1 MSDTLLDVKSPDLEK
16 LERVFKD
23 MDWKKQKKVVR
34 AAFRKALKPTLSQ
47 AKKSVPK
54 GKTKNLYNS
63 LGLLFQEDLYKVVL
77 GARIRGQHRG
87 FHAHLVESG
96 TKDRS
101 YVAKK
106 TVHFRRKDTTQWFSI
121 KEGSVVVTGRTK
133 PTRFLWMSVRMT
145 ENNTSRILGDEF
157 FKSIEKYHT
166 KHGLK

>member
-34 AAFRKALKPTLSQ
+34 AAFRKALKPALSQ

-77 GARIRGQHRG
+77 GARIRGQFKG
-87 FHAHLVESG
+87 YHAHLVESG
-96 TKDRS
+96 TKERQWT
-101 YVAKK
+101 AKRTMKMFNRK
-106 TVHFRRKDTTQWFSI
+106 TRQFYTL
-121 KEGSVVVTGRTK
+121 KEGDIQRTGRTK

-145 ENNTSRILGDEF
+145 ENNTLRIIGDEF
-157 FKSIEKYHT
+157 FKTIEKYHT